1 MEINKFLHTGREAL
15 LKNGIDPREARL
27 LLAFALNIKS
37 EELIKYKECLKE
49 ESDKFFEFI
58 NRRCAGEPFAY
69 ITEYKE
75 FMKLN
80 FKVSEDVLIP
90 REDTE
95 ILVQELINRVNLKEF
110 KEEESIKILDMCTG
124 SGCIAISLAK
134 YIKNAKVT
142 AVDISSKA
150 ISIAKENAIKNDVA
164 VNFIESNLFE
174 NVQEQKFDI
183 IVSNPPY
190 IKKEVIDSLQV
201 EVKKEPIIALD
212 GGESGLEFYQ
222 KITSEALKYLRENGI
237 LAYEIGYDQGRDVMK
252 IMADKGFVDIKVI
265 KDLSMNDRV
274 VIGKLN

>member
-1 MEINKFLHTGREAL
+1 MEINKILQTGREAL